1 MGRAGA
7 KVDDTSGET
16 TSGADGCLTGTV
28 SEMTVTPTE
37 MRGLLLAVA
46 LTVEAKL
53 KETVKAAERGA
64 KLVQAT
70 LNSEKYILAI
80 YTLVWTTK

>member
-16 TSGADGCLTGTV
+16 TSGADGCLTGAV
-28 SEMTVTPTE
+28 SEMTVTPAE

-53 KETVKAAERGA
+53 KETV
-64 KLVQAT
+64 
-70 LNSEKYILAI
+70 
-80 YTLVWTTK
+80 